1 MTTPTTDVAVR
12 PAAPAP
18 ARTPVNVGVPL
29 KGLDEAFRLSQAL
42 AMASV
47 LPTSLRGKPSDA
59 LAIILYGQEVGLAP
73 MQAIQGIYIVNGR
86 PTLAAQTWLAL
97 LRRAG
102 HRAQVL
108 EHTVETCTVELTRG
122 DTGETHRESFTLQ
135 EARTAKLTG
144 KDVWASHPKRMLLA
158 RAVSNAARF
167 LCPEVA
173 MGFYAEG
180 DDLEEAA
187 PVVTAE
193 QVAVPVTAPQPQEVL
208 AQVEALAAE
217 LEAGGLEKAEGE
229 LDAVW
234 E

>member
-12 PAAPAP
+12 APAQ

-29 KGLDEAFRLSQAL
+29 RGLDEAFRLSQAL

-47 LPTSLRGKPSDA
+47 LPASLRGKPSDA

-102 HRAQVL
+102 HRARVL
-108 EHTVETCTVELTRG
+108 EHTESSCTVELTRG
-122 DTGETHRESFTLQ
+122 DSGESHREAFSIE
-135 EARTAKLTG
+135 EARKAKLTG
-144 KDVWASHPKRMLLA
+144 KDVWVSHPKRMLLA

-180 DDLEEAA
+180 DEFEDEAPA
-187 PVVTAE
+187 VLTAE
-193 QVAVPVTAPQPQEVL
+193 QVTAPIEAKPEEIL
-208 AQVEALAAE
+208 AQVQSIAATLADE
-217 LEAGGLEKAEGE
+217 GLEKAHEDSA
-229 LDAVW
+229 DAVW